1 MRSKKMNSKAM
12 MGELKSLAMISGG
25 MVLGSMGG
33 QALDKALGVDPTLPG
48 MNPKKYVRPAALL
61 GAGIV
66 GSMKL
71 KNADMKLVAAGVGA
85 SGVVSTVKVLLKK
98 DLLAGLTSG
107 GVSGL
112 GSSWGVYRDPMRLA
126 VDRYEP
132 DLPELDGLS
141 GGLALAS
148 APLSSASSE
157 DVDYEII

>member
-1 MRSKKMNSKAM
+1 MNSKAM

-48 MNPKKYVRPAALL
+48 MNAKKYVRPAALL

-71 KNADMKLVAAGVGA
+71 KNPDMKLVAAGVGA

-98 DLLAGLTSG
+98 DLLAGLTG
-107 GVSGL
+107 TAGVSGL
-112 GSSWGVYRDPMRLA
+112 GSSWGVYRDPVRVA
-126 VDRYEP
+126 IDRYEP
-132 DLPELDGLS
+132 ELPELDGM
-141 GGLALAS
+141 GGGAALS
-148 APLSSASSE
+148 APVSMGASE
-157 DVDYEII
+157 DADYEII

>member
-1 MRSKKMNSKAM
+1 MNSKAM

-33 QALDKALGVDPTLPG
+33 QALDKALGVDPSLPG

-71 KNADMKLVAAGVGA
+71 KHPDMKLVAAGVGA

-98 DLLAGLTSG
+98 DLLAGLTG
-107 GVSGL
+107 AAGVSGL
-112 GSSWGVYRDPMRLA
+112 GSSWGVYRDPVRVAL
-126 VDRYEP
+126 DRYEP
-132 DLPELDGLS
+132 ELPELDGMA
-141 GGLALAS
+141 GGALA
-148 APLSSASSE
+148 APVSMGASE
-157 DVDYEII
+157 DADYEII